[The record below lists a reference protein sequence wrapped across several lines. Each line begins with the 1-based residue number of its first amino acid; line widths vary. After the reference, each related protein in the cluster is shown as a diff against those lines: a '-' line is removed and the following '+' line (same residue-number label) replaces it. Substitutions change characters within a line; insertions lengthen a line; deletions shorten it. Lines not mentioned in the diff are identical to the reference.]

1 MGDALSRSVEPTR
14 RPVNGPFRYSGP
26 LLACLMA
33 FSPGCSTPSTASVSV
48 APHRS
53 VAATAL
59 HRPLPTPT
67 VLSILSF
74 EDRTRMAEL
83 AWLRTGLV
91 DMLIAELA
99 SEPSLIIVQRERV
112 DEILREQA
120 FQLSGRVTDES
131 TVKIGRLIG
140 ANVLVTGRMIVADG
154 VLRLDAQLVGVEQ
167 GAVLGAAAAEGGLHE
182 VATVAR
188 LLVVKLRALLPTPA
202 THGVDGSSAGM
213 EVLQTAKA
221 NHDGERL
228 SRERKVFE
236 ALAEYERALALSPNN
251 AVTQNRLAQAFQ
263 RLPIES
269 WGEVGHTDP
278 DQHGL
283 NRIMERLALGLE
295 TDIGPPSVEVAGVGR
310 RGLRMPIQI
319 RLSPAVLEDVLKA
332 LKQVGGILL
341 PRLEEDD
348 TTVVQFVDHPEWVEA
363 LAREKTLARRLY
375 VWLLSADGRT
385 IAVYSDFRAWS
396 LSNWIAVDGSTVRIR
411 HAHVLR
417 SHATFGELT
426 PEQVTAI
433 TSVRVTID
441 RVPDERATV
450 RLDVHSGNDQPNVN
464 EPVPLSSES
473 RLERH
478 RRVIEQNASMLD
490 GVEPLRALME
500 AAWFPL
506 VTARPWS
513 RGYMPSN
520 DRTAI
525 AILMVDQATK
535 RIREEPRLVRT
546 SGDADF
552 DRAALAAVRNGLQE
566 WLSARGF
573 EALSWIQAIPSGGTD
588 ATAVP
593 VAALK
598 LRAHFQLHQDVPALN
613 LIGPRALDHPIMP
626 FRSVPGMP

>member
-14 RPVNGPFRYSGP
+14 RPVNRPFRYSGP

-33 FSPGCSTPSTASVSV
+33 FSPGCSTPSTAPVSVS
-48 APHRS
+48 PDRS

-67 VLSILSF
+67 ILSILSF

-99 SEPSLIIVQRERV
+99 SDPSLIIVQRERV

-140 ANVLVTGRMIVADG
+140 ANVLVTGRMIVAGD

-188 LLVVKLRALLPTPA
+188 LLVGKLRALLPTAA
-202 THGVDGSSAGM
+202 THGSNVSSAGI

-221 NHDGERL
+221 HHDGERL
-228 SRERKVFE
+228 SNEGKVFE
-236 ALAEYERALALSPNN
+236 ALAEYERALALSPDNV
-251 AVTQNRLAQAFQ
+251 VTQSRLAQAVQ
-263 RLPIES
+263 RLPVES
-269 WGEVGHTDP
+269 WVEARHTDM

-283 NRIMERLALGLE
+283 NRIMERLALGME
-295 TDIGPPSVEVAGVGR
+295 TDIGPPSIEATGVGPS
-310 RGLRMPIQI
+310 GFRMPVQI
-319 RLSPAVLEDVLKA
+319 RLSPAVLDHVLEA
-332 LKQVGGILL
+332 LKQVGGISS
-341 PRLEEDD
+341 PRAEEDD
-348 TTVVQFVDHPEWVEA
+348 TTVVRFVDHPEWVEA
-363 LAREKTLARRLY
+363 LVREKTLARRLY

-396 LSNWIAVDGSTVRIR
+396 LSNWIAIDGSTLQIR
-411 HAHVLR
+411 HAHVSR
-417 SHATFGELT
+417 SHARFGELT
-426 PEQVTAI
+426 PEQVAAI
-433 TSVRVTID
+433 ASVRVTID
-441 RVPDERATV
+441 RVPNERATV
-450 RLDVHSGNDQPNVN
+450 RLDVHTANDQPNIN
-464 EPVPLSSES
+464 EPGPLSPES
-473 RLERH
+473 RSERH
-478 RRVIEQNASMLD
+478 RRVIEQDASMLER
-490 GVEPLRALME
+490 VQPLRALME
-500 AAWFPL
+500 AAWFPM

-525 AILMVDQATK
+525 VLFMVDQATQ
-535 RIREEPRLVRT
+535 RLREEPRLVRT

-552 DRAALAAVRNGLQE
+552 DRAALAAVHKGLQE
-566 WLSARGF
+566 WLPEKGF
-573 EALSWIQAIPSGGTD
+573 EALPWISALPSGGTD
-588 ATAVP
+588 PTAVAA
-593 VAALK
+593 AALK

-613 LIGPRALDHPIMP
+613 LIGPRALNHPIMP
-626 FRSVPGMP
+626 FRPAPGIP